1 MMKPHILYITTL
13 TLVLAL
19 LLQYK
24 GFAQKTTASILTPNA
39 KLKQIFEGEE
49 IMEGPTM
56 SPDGILYFSEFPL
69 SNGKPGKAG
78 IIWSLNPLTG
88 ESKVFRSPSG
98 MSNGLAFDANGDLI
112 ACEGA
117 DFGGRRV
124 TKTDMRTGKSGIIAG
139 LFEGRPFNSP
149 NDLVID
155 EQGRIYFTD
164 PRYNGKEPVEQ
175 NLNGVYRIDE
185 DGSVHLV
192 AANVAKPNG
201 IIISPDQKTLYVAN
215 ADFPGNG
222 NFWILPDTASAVKPT
237 PEGSLMAFNLKQDGS
252 LTFKSK
258 LLDTGVDG
266 MAIDVDGNL
275 YLSMGDK
282 VEVVSPSGK
291 KLAEIKTQ
299 EARNVCFGT
308 GRFSKTLFITAG
320 KSVYMIETQKEGY
333 HVPLTKQGK

>member
-1 MMKPHILYITTL
+1 
-13 TLVLAL
+13 
-19 LLQYK
+19 
-24 GFAQKTTASILTPNA
+24 
-39 KLKQIFEGEE
+39 
-49 IMEGPTM
+49 M
-56 SPDGILYFSEFPL
+56 SPDGILYFSDFPL

-88 ESKVFRSPSG
+88 ESDVFRSPSG
-98 MSNGLAFDANGDLI
+98 MSNGLTFNTNGDLI

-124 TKTDMRTGKSGIIAG
+124 TKTDMKTGKSVIIAG
-139 LFEGRPFNSP
+139 LYDGKPFNSP
-149 NDLVID
+149 NDLVVD
-155 EQGRIYFTD
+155 EKGRVYFTD

-175 NLNGVYRIDE
+175 NLNGVYRIDN
-185 DGSVHLV
+185 DGSVHLI
-192 AANVAKPNG
+192 AANVTKPNG

-222 NFWILPDTASAVKPT
+222 NFWLLSDDRPAVKPT
-237 PEGSLMAFNLKQDGS
+237 PEGSLIAFNLMSDGS

-282 VEVVSPSGK
+282 VEVVSPNGK
-291 KLAEIKTQ
+291 KITEIKTQ

-308 GRFSKTLFITAG
+308 GRFSKTLFIAAG
-320 KSVYMIETQKEGY
+320 KGIYMIETQKEGY
-333 HVPLTKQGK
+333 NVPFRKQDK